1 MGHGLAMRM
10 VLQAMVA
17 GTGTN
22 AAMPQRSVG
31 VGQLGE
37 SWVRRK
43 GKMVEHQNT
52 VTSRGMGGSSS
63 ESSRNTF
70 GYWGQSKYPR
80 EEEKYL
86 LYTDGRG
93 KGRREDPRH
102 IERDWWDFP
111 SPSGQEEPMVGEF
124 GKPGSAGSDGSCSE
138 SDTPVEGQPTEDR
151 EAADGR
157 GSLKKVLNRKLG
169 VNEWKVKSKT
179 FCKKFLA
186 LNTALSRNS
195 KRRQMVTVLRQIK
208 SEPLLPVNQE
218 ELTVAASVLDEAKL
232 VSADQYLHEV
242 KLMQVETGGP
252 WDMSM
257 ERQLVLCKKALSRH
271 KGPEKRAIE
280 VKIED
285 FSQTVWE
292 MKSTKKKE
300 VRSPSFAYAWAT
312 VWMLRAAEVVGV
324 KIGHVSISHNPRTV
338 SLLIPKSKPDQRE
351 RGVSRTLRC
360 CCATDCEAFC
370 AWGLALKLPND
381 PTRFIFSD
389 NRGVKMKK
397 AALVRSWQKYLNG
410 NMTGHS
416 VRRSGAMGHARR
428 GMSVTNISFL
438 GRWKSAAVFRYV
450 EEALQ
455 FVP

>member
-1 MGHGLAMRM
+1 
-10 VLQAMVA
+10 
-17 GTGTN
+17 
-22 AAMPQRSVG
+22 
-31 VGQLGE
+31 
-37 SWVRRK
+37 
-43 GKMVEHQNT
+43 
-52 VTSRGMGGSSS
+52 
-63 ESSRNTF
+63 
-70 GYWGQSKYPR
+70 
-80 EEEKYL
+80 
-86 LYTDGRG
+86 
-93 KGRREDPRH
+93 
-102 IERDWWDFP
+102 
-111 SPSGQEEPMVGEF
+111 MVGEF